1 MQIHDSDHENVS
13 AHTIY
18 ICIVNLTSWNM
29 KRAIAMHRA
38 KHCTP
43 ATASTQSE
51 VAATSTS
58 NKDPRQVK

>member
-1 MQIHDSDHENVS
+1 
-13 AHTIY
+13 
-18 ICIVNLTSWNM
+18 M

-43 ATASTQSE
+43 ATATASTQSE